1 MRHDGRCGFS
11 FLLRRTTR
19 QPGQPYTRGGIA
31 VGKHLELVRDKQ
43 DEWATL
49 GRLFVDCEYLCRTLE
64 RPWLNNQRS
73 VSCIPLGTYKGAI
86 QPSPRFRRDLP
97 ELLDVPGRSQ
107 ILFHA
112 GNTPEDTEGCILVGR
127 KRVNEN
133 RIGESRLAVA
143 ALERA
148 LVPKLE
154 AGAEC
159 WITVK

>member
-11 FLLRRTTR
+11 FRLRRTTR

-49 GRLFVDCEYLCRTLE
+49 GRLFVDGEYLCRTLE

-73 VSCIPLGTYKGAI
+73 VSCIPLGIYKGAI
-86 QPSPRFRRDLP
+86 QPSPRFQRDLP

-112 GNTPEDTEGCILVGR
+112 GNTPEDTEGCILVGMER
-127 KRVNEN
+127 AEYEP
-133 RIGESRLAVA
+133 RILQSRA
-143 ALERA
+143 ALAKLMDA
-148 LVPKLE
+148 LAGEAFTLE
-154 AGAEC
+154 VREG
-159 WITVK
+159 